1 MILFT
6 SWEFR
11 KYEAFA
17 IGRRGHIWCGLPGTT
32 VAALLDGMLSRI
44 PVKVTAT
51 AKLSEEHIL
60 LDILT
65 DSGTPSHIEELSIWQ
80 AIREGKE
87 NKGCD
92 LGGNGLKL

>member
-17 IGRRGHIWCGLPGTT
+17 IGRRGHIWCGLLGITL
-32 VAALLDGMLSRI
+32 AALLDGMLSRI
-44 PVKVTAT
+44 PVKVTTA

-60 LDILT
+60 LDILS
-65 DSGTPSHIEELSIWQ
+65 DSGTLSHLEELLI
-80 AIREGKE
+80 G
-87 NKGCD
+87 
-92 LGGNGLKL
+92 